1 MTDFVENTFER
12 TPQSSGEDAQDVG
25 AVAHEVDEEK
35 PRDSQKRKRDESEVN
50 EDEGESVTKYK
61 KIDGEHT
68 KVVAK
73 HYNTL
78 EEKGLVERNK
88 SRIFY
93 LRNFNNWI
101 KSMLVNEYITKVK
114 ESLQMGAPLRVLD
127 MCCGKGGD
135 LLKWQKGGISHL
147 ICTDIAEVSI
157 EQCRTRY
164 DTMLARTKRFAP
176 EFTAEFFACDST
188 LDRLRERYRDASI
201 DLNLVSCQFAF
212 HYCFESLPQAE
223 CMIRNASECLKP
235 GGYFIG
241 TIPDANE
248 IMRRQ
253 KLSDSH
259 TFGNDVYSI
268 DFQCDTE
275 KPPLFGAKYNFHLE
289 GVVDC
294 PEFLVHF
301 PTLVKLARKFGLE
314 LTMRERFGDFYQR
327 MIPRGR
333 GLIEKMQGLETYPAA
348 RDGNLSGGDRH
359 EYAHAQE
366 YMDRQA
372 SHGRPAKR
380 VGTLSKSEWEA
391 ASLYLVFAF
400 RKMKKVWDKDGKP
413 KYIQ

>member
-1 MTDFVENTFER
+1 MTDLVANSHDRR
-12 TPQSSGEDAQDVG
+12 TESREDSTPE
-25 AVAHEVDEEK
+25 HEVHV
-35 PRDSQKRKRDESEVN
+35 RDGETPWESQKRKHS
-50 EDEGESVTKYK
+50 EDEEESVVKYK
-61 KIDGEHT
+61 KVDGEHT

-78 EEKGLVERNK
+78 EEKGLQERNK

-101 KSMLVNEYITKVK
+101 KSMLVNEYVTKVK
-114 ESLQMGAPLRVLD
+114 ENLQIGAPLRVLD
-127 MCCGKGGD
+127 IGCGKGGD

-176 EFTAEFFACDST
+176 EFTAEFIACDST

-201 DLNLVSCQFAF
+201 DLNIVSCQFAF

-223 CMIRNASECLKP
+223 CMVRNAWECLKP

-259 TFGNDVYSI
+259 TFGNDVYNI

-314 LTMRERFGDFYQR
+314 LVMRERFGDYHQR
-327 MIPRGR
+327 MITRGK
-333 GLIEKMQGLETYPAA
+333 GLMEKMQGLEPYPAPQEQA
-348 RDGNLSGGDRH
+348 SNDPH
-359 EYAHAQE
+359 EYTHANE
-366 YMDRQA
+366 YMDNVA
-372 SHGRPAKR
+372 SQGRPTKR
-380 VGTLSKSEWEA
+380 IGTLSKSEWEA
-391 ASLYLVFAF
+391 ASLYLAFAF

-413 KYIQ
+413 QYIQ

>member
-1 MTDFVENTFER
+1 MTELQESTGQKTTEV
-12 TPQSSGEDAQDVG
+12 SEDCP
-25 AVAHEVDEEK
+25 E
-35 PRDSQKRKRDESEVN
+35 DSQKSETSLKRQR
-50 EDEGESVTKYK
+50 EDDGESAAKYRK
-61 KIDGEHT
+61 VDGEHT

-78 EEKGLVERNK
+78 EEKGLAERNK

-101 KSMLVNEYITKVK
+101 KSMLVNEYTTKVK
-114 ESLQMGAPLRVLD
+114 DSLQVGAPLRVLD

-157 EQCRTRY
+157 DQCRARY
-164 DTMLARTKRFAP
+164 EALAARSKRFAP
-176 EFTAEFFACDST
+176 DFTAEFFVCDST
-188 LDRLRERYRDASI
+188 LDRLRERYRDPSV

-235 GGYFIG
+235 GGFFIG

-248 IMRRQ
+248 IMRRK
-253 KLSDSH
+253 KLSDSD

-268 DFQCDTE
+268 TFQCDTE
-275 KPPLFGAKYNFHLE
+275 NPPLFGAKYNFHLE
-289 GVVDC
+289 DVVDC

-314 LTMRERFGDFYQR
+314 LVLRERFGDFYQR
-327 MIPRGR
+327 MIPRGK
-333 GLIEKMQGLETYPAA
+333 GLIEKMQALETYPPFHE
-348 RDGNLSGGDRH
+348 GNLNSTTPHD
-359 EYAHAQE
+359 YSHAQE
-366 YMDRQA
+366 FLDKSG
-372 SHGRPAKR
+372 SHGRYSRR

-391 ASLYLVFAF
+391 AS
-400 RKMKKVWDKDGKP
+400 KSP
-413 KYIQ
+413 

>member
-1 MTDFVENTFER
+1 MTDLVDKSAVR
-12 TPQSSGEDAQDVG
+12 TSANNEDNSPQSGESPREEVPEAQPVESSSG
-25 AVAHEVDEEK
+25 K
-35 PRDSQKRKRDESEVN
+35 KRKHSDDSEPSKFLKV
-50 EDEGESVTKYK
+50 E
-61 KIDGEHT
+61 GEHT

-78 EEKGLVERNK
+78 EEKGLSERNK

-101 KSMLVNEYITKVK
+101 KSMLVNEYVQKVK
-114 ESLQMGAPLRVLD
+114 DSLQVGAPLRVLD

-157 EQCRTRY
+157 EQCQARY
-164 DTMLARTKRFAP
+164 NALISRSKRFAP

-188 LDRLRERYRDASI
+188 LNRLRERYRDASI
-201 DLNLVSCQFAF
+201 DLNIVSCQFAF

-235 GGYFIG
+235 GGFFIG

-253 KLSDSH
+253 KLSDSD

-268 DFQCDTE
+268 TFQCDTE

-289 GVVDC
+289 DVVDC

-301 PTLVKLARKFGLE
+301 PTLVKLARNFGLE
-314 LTMRERFGDFYQR
+314 LVMRERFGDFYKR

-333 GLIEKMQGLETYPAA
+333 GLIEKMQALETYPAF
-348 RDGNLSGGDRH
+348 REGNLNSSTPHD
-359 EYAHAQE
+359 YSHAQDF
-366 YMDRQA
+366 MDRVA
-372 SHGRPAKR
+372 THGRGPKKI
-380 VGTLSKSEWEA
+380 GTLSKSEWEA

-400 RKMKKVWDKDGKP
+400 RKMKKVWNKEGKP
-413 KYIQ
+413 EYIQ